1 MIIVRQD
8 RKAIYNFENILS
20 FEILQIEKNKNKGK
34 YAIYELDNSGE
45 LEPIRILWHRRE
57 SKRGFTKYTRALR
70 WIKKKKR
77 LCYGRQWFYIY
88 WKILL

>member
-45 LEPIRILWHRRE
+45 LEPIRIL
-57 SKRGFTKYTRALR
+57 
-70 WIKKKKR
+70 
-77 LCYGRQWFYIY
+77 
-88 WKILL
+88 